1 MSRFAGGQFAKPENA
16 LKRAVRI
23 ARRNATQQRA
33 AARARPRRAG
43 RSVLRRPARRPGG
56 AGGAAARQ
64 PVRAGLATV
73 RRALT
78 RPAARCA
85 ASQEE
90 LINVGQKNS
99 ALQALHDVITSK
111 VRSAAPRNRG
121 LGQRRQRAWR
131 PAGARLRS
139 FRAAGGPTRLLPRAL
154 RRQPCRAGRR
164 GGCSP
169 PPPVVAVIASVAPPA
184 AA

>member
-1 MSRFAGGQFAKPENA
+1 
-16 LKRAVRI
+16 V
-23 ARRNATQQRA
+23 
-33 AARARPRRAG
+33 
-43 RSVLRRPARRPGG
+43 
-56 AGGAAARQ
+56 
-64 PVRAGLATV
+64 
-73 RRALT
+73 
-78 RPAARCA
+78 
-85 ASQEE
+85 QEE

-131 PAGARLRS
+131 LASHRLRR
-139 FRAAGGPTRLLPRAL
+139 FRAAGGPTRLPPRAP
-154 RRQPCRAGRR
+154 RRKPCPAGRG